1 MYKNDN
7 RLWSYSLT
15 AALALLIPFNL
26 LASLGMDIYLPVV
39 PAMPAN
45 LGTSASVVQ
54 MTLSLYMIML
64 GVGQVLFGPISD
76 RVGRRPVLVIGVGL
90 FITATLGL
98 AATSFAPAF
107 VALRVVQ
114 AVGASAMLVAVF
126 ATIRDVYAE
135 KPESGAIYSL
145 MNAMLSFVPA
155 LGPIAGALIADALG
169 WRWIFWL
176 LALTTIAVAI
186 TVIPN
191 WPETRTRQE
200 RTVTVGALDILKSR
214 AFWAY
219 TVAFGT
225 AMGTFFVFFSTA
237 PRVLIEMAGMSEL
250 GFSIVFAT
258 VAAVMIAASRFAPG
272 FVARW
277 ENPGCVFRGL
287 ALIFSAALLL
297 MLRQFGW
304 PNSVALFIVP
314 MWIGALGIVM
324 IGAVTANGAL
334 SDFGDAAGTAVA
346 LHFCG
351 QSVIVGLVGTAFIVL
366 LGGSTAFPLV
376 GYMAFMSVVA
386 AVWVWT
392 TLPRASL
399 SG

>member
-1 MYKNDN
+1 MSKNN
-7 RLWSYSLT
+7 KRLWSYSLT

-26 LASLGMDIYLPVV
+26 LASLGMDIYLPIV
-39 PAMPAN
+39 PAMPAI

-54 MTLSLYMIML
+54 MTLTLYMIML
-64 GVGQVLFGPISD
+64 GVGQVLFGPVSD
-76 RVGRRPVLVIGVGL
+76 RIGRRPVLVIGVVL
-90 FITATLGL
+90 LIAATLGL
-98 AATSFAPAF
+98 AATSSASTFLT
-107 VALRVVQ
+107 LRVVQ
-114 AVGASAMLVAVF
+114 AFGASAMLVAVF

-155 LGPIAGALIADALG
+155 LGPIAGALIAEALG

-176 LALTTIAVAI
+176 LALTTGAVAI
-186 TVIPN
+186 LVIPN
-191 WPETRTRQE
+191 WPETHIRRE

-237 PRVLIEMAGMSEL
+237 PRVLIEQAGMSEL

-258 VAAVMIAASRFAPG
+258 VAAVMIAASRFTPG
-272 FVARW
+272 FVAKW
-277 ENPGCVFRGL
+277 GTAGCVFRGL
-287 ALIFSAALLL
+287 MLIFSAALLL

-304 PNSVALFIVP
+304 SNSVVLFIAP

-324 IGAVTANGAL
+324 IGSVTANGAL
-334 SDFGDAAGTAVA
+334 RDFGDAAGIAVA

-351 QSVIVGLVGTAFIVL
+351 QSVIVGLVGTAFIVM

-386 AVWVWT
+386 AVWVRT
-392 TLPRASL
+392 TLPRSSL

>member
-1 MYKNDN
+1 MSKNN
-7 RLWSYSLT
+7 KRLWSYSLT

-26 LASLGMDIYLPVV
+26 LASLGMDIYLPIV
-39 PAMPAN
+39 PAMPAI

-54 MTLSLYMIML
+54 MTLTLYMIML
-64 GVGQVLFGPISD
+64 GVGQVLFGPVSD
-76 RVGRRPVLVIGVGL
+76 RIGRRPVLVIGVVL
-90 FITATLGL
+90 FIAATLGL
-98 AATSFAPAF
+98 AATSSASTFLT
-107 VALRVVQ
+107 LRVVQ
-114 AVGASAMLVAVF
+114 AFGASAMLVAVF

-155 LGPIAGALIADALG
+155 LGPIAGALIAEALG

-176 LALTTIAVAI
+176 LALTTGAVAI
-186 TVIPN
+186 LVIPN
-191 WPETRTRQE
+191 WPETHIRRE

-237 PRVLIEMAGMSEL
+237 PRVLIEQAGMSEL

-258 VAAVMIAASRFAPG
+258 VAAVMIAASRFTPG
-272 FVARW
+272 FVAKW
-277 ENPGCVFRGL
+277 GTAGCVFRGL
-287 ALIFSAALLL
+287 MLIFSAALLL

-304 PNSVALFIVP
+304 SNSVVLFIAP

-324 IGAVTANGAL
+324 IGSVTANGAL
-334 SDFGDAAGTAVA
+334 RDFGDAAGIAVA

-351 QSVIVGLVGTAFIVL
+351 QSVIVGLVGTAFIVM

-386 AVWVWT
+386 AVWVRA
-392 TLPRASL
+392 TLPRSSL

>member
-1 MYKNDN
+1 MYTKNK

-39 PAMPAN
+39 PAMPAI
-45 LGTSASVVQ
+45 LGASASVVQ
-54 MTLSLYMIML
+54 MTLTLYMIML
-64 GVGQVLFGPISD
+64 GVGQVLFGPVSD
-76 RVGRRPVLVIGVGL
+76 RIGRRPVLMIGVGL
-90 FITATLGL
+90 FITATAGL
-98 AATSFAPAF
+98 AVTSSASAF
-107 VALRVVQ
+107 LMLRVVQ
-114 AVGASAMLVAVF
+114 AIGASAMLVAVF
-126 ATIRDVYAE
+126 ATIRDVYADR
-135 KPESGAIYSL
+135 PESGAIYSL

-155 LGPIAGALIADALG
+155 LGPIAGALIAGALG
-169 WRWIFWL
+169 WRWIFTL
-176 LALTTIAVAI
+176 LAVTTVAVALMI
-186 TVIPN
+186 IPN
-191 WPETRTRQE
+191 WPETRIR
-200 RTVTVGALDILKSR
+200 RDRAVTVGALDILISR

-237 PRVLIEMAGMSEL
+237 PRILIEKAGMSEL

-258 VAAVMIAASRFAPG
+258 VAVVMIAASRFAPG

-277 ENPGCVFRGL
+277 GNPGCVFRGL
-287 ALIFSAALLL
+287 VLIFSAGLLL

-304 PNSVALFIVP
+304 PNSVVLFIAP
-314 MWIGALGIVM
+314 MWVAALGIVM
-324 IGAVTANGAL
+324 IGSVTANGAL
-334 SDFGDAAGTAVA
+334 REFGDAAGTAVA

-351 QSVIVGLVGTAFIVL
+351 QSVIVALVGTAFVIML
-366 LGGSTAFPLV
+366 DGSTAFPLV

-392 TLPRASL
+392 TLPRASQ
-399 SG
+399 GG